1 MKRILIAFLFSFIT
15 CFALAQIEMD
25 TVWLKNASV
34 FAHKSELLITTQFA
48 DSLYYKNGFTWST
61 ADWLQKQNLLYA
73 KNYGANGIQ
82 TAGIRGLGAAQTAV
96 LWNGVPI
103 NNAMLGVADLSLIKG
118 FFVDEMSLSLGSS
131 GALFG
136 NAAVGGTLQLNNEL
150 IAQKK
155 IQIVAAVGSLLQYHL
170 GLKASYKLS
179 NKVAAETRVL
189 ASTNY
194 NSYSYTNLYKPGKP
208 KENIVHA
215 YEKSFGLLQQ
225 FNIKLKNN
233 WEWNHRIW
241 AQSQIRQLPPSMVQS
256 ASKASL
262 DDKFVRYQT
271 ELTNITSSKKSTFNF
286 AFGHE
291 ENYYS
296 DTLANIFNN
305 NNVTSFLA
313 NQQWDWNKKKGI
325 LTFKSTYYSAFGSS
339 KNYKQTAQQ
348 AYINLSSKYSFYSRK
363 TKGQISAAFLAAKGG
378 YFPLTVFYSF
388 NYKLLPTWVLYF
400 ATGNAFRLPTL
411 NERFWQPGG
420 NENIKPE
427 KSLHMEFGI
436 HKQAKKWGMKNHVY
450 FTPTKNLV
458 VWVPNGNGIV
468 SPLNLSKQTA
478 FICGNE
484 FSSNQTI
491 NRKKWRFV
499 LTESY
504 HLNIAKTSSV
514 NFIDLPQMPYVPLH
528 RVSLELRVMYE
539 KITFWY
545 LQQFQSERNV
555 SLVDDDKIDRFA
567 LGNVIVQWENKHAS
581 TSLQFNNIFN
591 TQYQLLAV
599 RPMPGFN
606 LQLNFTYNINY
617 KK

>member
-1 MKRILIAFLFSFIT
+1 MKRILMAFLFSFIA
-15 CFALAQIEMD
+15 CFASAQIDMD

-34 FAHKSELLITTQFA
+34 LVHKSELLITTQFA
-48 DSLYYKNGFTWST
+48 DSLYYKNGFTWSA

-118 FFVDEMSLSLGSS
+118 FFVDELSLSLGAS

-136 NAAVGGTLQLNNEL
+136 NASVGGTIQLNNEWMPNKQVQIVGSVGSIKQYNL
-150 IAQKK
+150 GIRTAYTINKK
-155 IQIVAAVGSLLQYHL
+155 IT
-170 GLKASYKLS
+170 
-179 NKVAAETRVL
+179 AESRVL
-189 ASTNY
+189 ASSNY
-194 NSYSYTNLYKPGKP
+194 NSYNFTNTYKPGNPTEKI
-208 KENIVHA
+208 EHA
-215 YEKSFGLLQQ
+215 YEESIGLLQQ
-225 FNIKLKNN
+225 FKIKLKKN

-241 AQSQIRQLPPSMVQS
+241 AQNQIRQLPPSMVQNE
-256 ASKASL
+256 SKARM
-262 DDKFVRYQT
+262 DDKFLRYQT
-271 ELTNITSSKKSTFNF
+271 ELTNFTSTKKSKFNL
-286 AFGHE
+286 AYNNE
-291 ENYYS
+291 QNSYS
-296 DTLANIFNN
+296 DTLAAIFNN
-305 NNVTSFLA
+305 NRVQSLLA
-313 NQQWDWNKKKGI
+313 SQQWDWSKEKGI
-325 LTFKSTYYSAFGSS
+325 LTFKTLCYSAFGKSN
-339 KNYKQTAQQ
+339 NYQRTARQS
-348 AYINLSSKYSFYSRK
+348 YINLSAKYAFYSRK
-363 TKGQISAAFLAAKGG
+363 TKGQLSAAFLAANGG
-378 YFPLTVFYSF
+378 YFPLTLFYSV
-388 NYKLLPTWVLYF
+388 NYKLRPTWILYF

-411 NERFWQPGG
+411 NERYWTPGG
-420 NENIKPE
+420 NENIAPE
-427 KSLHMEFGI
+427 RALHAELGI
-436 HKQAKKWGMKNHVY
+436 HKQARNWGIKNHVY

-468 SPLNLSKQTA
+468 SPINLSKQTA

-528 RVSLELRVMYE
+528 RVSLELRVMYK

-567 LGNVIVQWENKHAS
+567 LGNLIVQWENKQAS

-591 TQYQLLAV
+591 TPYQLLAV

-606 LQLNFTYNINY
+606 VQLNFTYNIQY
-617 KK
+617 